1 MLFIEI
7 YFVFRMIHFIYTNAF
22 QRVKRAVKRHTT
34 GYANQTFEPC
44 KLISPVKFFKPKM
57 KNAELTNGS
66 NHSKNLAL
74 KICGKHLSYNL
85 NY

>member
-1 MLFIEI
+1 MLFTEI

-34 GYANQTFEPC
+34 AYANHTLEQC
-44 KLISPVKFFKPKM
+44 NLSPVKFFKPKM

-66 NHSKNLAL
+66 NHANNLAL
-74 KICGKHLSYNL
+74 KICGVHLSYNI
-85 NY
+85 ND

>member
-1 MLFIEI
+1 MLFTEI

-34 GYANQTFEPC
+34 AYANQTLEPC
-44 KLISPVKFFKPKM
+44 KPSPVKFFKPKM

-66 NHSKNLAL
+66 NHPRNLAL
-74 KICGKHLSYNL
+74 KIWRVHLSSNL
-85 NY
+85 N

>member
-1 MLFIEI
+1 MLFTEI

-34 GYANQTFEPC
+34 AYGSHTLEPC
-44 KLISPVKFFKPKM
+44 NLSPIKFFKPKM

-66 NHSKNLAL
+66 NHANRLSL
-74 KICGKHLSYNL
+74 KICGVHLSSNL